1 MKKLFLLISLM
12 LLISLL
18 FAKERETSLNQIKPI
33 NKIEMD
39 FRSFKAD
46 KGEVD
51 CIELKNTGLQYWKYD
66 RIANQYINSNIQST
80 IVYKS
85 KRGYNNPVKL
95 NVYCD
100 ALEEGMEIEA
110 YCDDLE
116 TAEVR
121 SNKNTFRYKDYNQGN
136 LTHKRLNLER
146 EKKTLIEDIYNCEV
160 KLRLNFTVRFDTRI
174 PAGKTV
180 IIRYEISE

>member
-1 MKKLFLLISLM
+1 LISLM
-12 LLISLL
+12 LLTTLQV
-18 FAKERETSLNQIKPI
+18 AKEYQVSPDQTKPI

-46 KGEVD
+46 KGEVN
-51 CIELKNTGLQYWKYD
+51 CIELKNTDLQNWKFD
-66 RIANQYINSNIQST
+66 KFANQYINSNIQST

-95 NVYCD
+95 NVYCE
-100 ALEEGMEIEA
+100 ALEEGMEIEV

-116 TAEVR
+116 TAEVK

-136 LTHKRLNLER
+136 LTHKRLSLESQ
-146 EKKTLIEDIYNCEV
+146 KKTLIEDIYNCEV
-160 KLRLNFTVRFDTRI
+160 RLGLNFTVRFDTRI

-180 IIRYEISE
+180 IIKYEISE